1 MTIKIGNAFDVVGE
15 RRQVSFERG
24 PRWMTETIE
33 VKIRNQKE
41 DAVEVHIQEHLYRW
55 SNADLRNI
63 SHDHEML
70 DARTMHIPVEVDSEE
85 EVVVTYT
92 VHYSW

>member
-1 MTIKIGNAFDVVGE
+1 VGE

-24 PRWMTETIE
+24 RNWMTETIE

-41 DAVEVHIQEHLYRW
+41 ERVEVHIQEHLYRW
-55 SNADLRNI
+55 SNAKITDI

-70 DARTMHIPVEVDSEE
+70 DARTMHIPVDVGSED